1 MHMYSFGKFIDSFFA
16 RYQNFILIGVL
27 MCLRCKKNPVCFSS
41 KKGKKN
47 YFDRLVFKNVTD
59 NEKFWKTV
67 KPFFTDKGWNH
78 DKIILMEDNEIIS

>member
-1 MHMYSFGKFIDSFFA
+1 MHMDSFGKFTGSFFA
-16 RYQNFILIGVL
+16 RCQNFILIGVL
-27 MCLRCKKNPVCFSS
+27 MSLRCKKNPVCFSS

-47 YFDRLVFKNVTD
+47 YFDRLFFKSVTD
-59 NEKFWKTV
+59 SEKFRKIV